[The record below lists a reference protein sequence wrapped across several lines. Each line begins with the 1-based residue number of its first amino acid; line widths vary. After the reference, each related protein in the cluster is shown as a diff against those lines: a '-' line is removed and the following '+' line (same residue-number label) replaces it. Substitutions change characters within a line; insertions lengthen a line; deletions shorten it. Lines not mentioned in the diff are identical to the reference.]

1 MKKYAY
7 ISDGRINQFIFIDT
21 KGFEEIP
28 LVSRF
33 SEEIVRNCV
42 EVGLEDEN
50 IKEGMDYNSKTGE
63 FTEHIDLMPEI
74 IADVE
79 ENVEEVEEDGE
90 QSGKEF
96 D

>member
-1 MKKYAY
+1 MRCFTC
-7 ISDGRINQFIFIDT
+7 RI
-21 KGFEEIP
+21 
-28 LVSRF
+28 

-50 IKEGMDYNSKTGE
+50 IKEGMDYNSETGE